1 MKTLI
6 PLVAALCLL
15 SAACTSPPPVSG
27 MISSKHGTLTLDS
40 QGRVIITVE
49 PRTGK

>member
-1 MKTLI
+1 MKTLV

-15 SAACTSPPPVSG
+15 SAACSTPPPVSG
-27 MISSKHGTLTLDS
+27 MLSSKHGSLTLDS

-49 PRTGK
+49 PRSGK